1 MDNEIIMSYNT
12 KIYNEMII
20 KKCIDDYKNICEVN
34 VELKDNNFK
43 CTFSNFKFDPI
54 ETILE
59 FSNYLIENIN
69 MR

>member
-34 VELKDNNFK
+34 VELMDINFK
-43 CTFSNFKFDPI
+43 CTVSNFKFDPI

>member
-43 CTFSNFKFDPI
+43 CTFTLIREVKIKFKN
-54 ETILE
+54 TAV
-59 FSNYLIENIN
+59 
-69 MR
+69 